1 MALLS
6 ILGLYN
12 YDSTIFDG
20 LHLPI
25 GGDVVGT
32 KKLKVGVDTY
42 IDEEI
47 TVPPVNFDYLVNTI
61 LLELGELEFIY
72 PNPDFAKNALE
83 LWSITRLNAW
93 ERLNKT
99 AFLQY
104 NMIENYDRYENI
116 TDEESGESR
125 SESGLIGTTENDSNG
140 SNTSKAK
147 SAAFNS
153 PTLYEHENGENS
165 GTSHS
170 ATTTSNTGTVDGTNK
185 RTNKRETH
193 IHGNIGVTTAQQMIS
208 EERKMQ
214 AFDIYK
220 HITQEFKERFC
231 VMVY

>member
-12 YDSTIFDG
+12 YDNTIFDSIV
-20 LHLPI
+20 LPI
-25 GGDVVGT
+25 GGDVVG
-32 KKLKVGVDTY
+32 KKTVRTGPDST
-42 IDEEI
+42 IEEDI
-47 TVPPVNFDYLVNTI
+47 TVPPVDFDMLKDTI

-72 PNPDFAKNALE
+72 QNPDFAKTAIN
-83 LWSITRLNAW
+83 LWSRTRKNAW
-93 ERLNKT
+93 ERLHKT

-104 NMIENYDRYENI
+104 KVIENYDRYENI

-140 SNTSKAK
+140 SSTSKAK

-170 ATTTSNTGTVDGTNK
+170 ATTMSNTGTVDGTNK

-193 IHGNIGVTTAQQMIS
+193 IHGNIGVTTAQQMIN
-208 EERKMQ
+208 EERKLQ

>member
-12 YDSTIFDG
+12 YDNTIFDRMQ
-20 LHLPI
+20 LPH
-25 GGDVVGT
+25 GGVVVGT
-32 KKLKVGVDTY
+32 RNLKLGTDTL
-42 IDEEI
+42 EEEVK
-47 TVPPVNFDYLVNTI
+47 TPPVDIAILRNTI

-72 PNPDFAKNALE
+72 PNPDFAKTAIE
-83 LWSITRLNAW
+83 LWSATRQNAW
-93 ERLNKT
+93 ERLNTT

-104 NMIENYDRYENI
+104 NVIENYDRYENI

-170 ATTTSNTGTVDGTNK
+170 STTTSNTGTVDGTNK
-185 RTNKRETH
+185 RTNKRESH
-193 IHGNIGVTTAQQMIS
+193 IHGNVGVTTAQQMIN
-208 EERKMQ
+208 EERKLLN
-214 AFDIYK
+214 FDIYK
-220 HITQEFKERFC
+220 HITQEFKEHFC